1 MDKDKKDK
9 NKSFFRD
16 AKVSIATLCFCIIT
30 IIVIGVYV
38 SGLFLI
44 TDNTDANSAANN
56 TDTNSVISSQEP
68 TSTEKGGAN
77 ANYGVFFDSDSS
89 AVTAPP
95 DEIQTVDDSAD
106 YLEKGKEEE
115 EALESVDDK
124 ININT
129 ATESELM
136 LLDGIGEVLSK
147 RIVET
152 REKLGGYKT
161 ISDIMQVPGIGEGRY
176 AKIKDY
182 ICVE

>member
-44 TDNTDANSAANN
+44 TGNTDANSAANN

-68 TSTEKGGAN
+68 TSTEKGG

-115 EALESVDDK
+115 AALESVDDK